1 MTTKAKRE
9 PDRMVQPVGRR
20 CVAPAAFLLVG
31 LWGVTWMAQPG
42 HVPSNVD
49 QVNAALQHLHPTG
62 GHADALADG
71 PPLTPAERSVQ
82 VAGKFAGAGYVSIA
96 FSLLS
101 LLFGVLAGPAPR
113 RWLFRLHR
121 WSRFVALC
129 TTGALALG
137 TVVELDADLV
147 IVVAGVVPLG
157 LLISIATGLVRP
169 FGRRWTT
176 TGAAPRKPGSR
187 RVRR

>member
-71 PPLTPAERSVQ
+71 PPLTPAE
-82 VAGKFAGAGYVSIA
+82 
-96 FSLLS
+96 
-101 LLFGVLAGPAPR
+101 
-113 RWLFRLHR
+113 
-121 WSRFVALC
+121 
-129 TTGALALG
+129 
-137 TVVELDADLV
+137 
-147 IVVAGVVPLG
+147 
-157 LLISIATGLVRP
+157 
-169 FGRRWTT
+169 
-176 TGAAPRKPGSR
+176 
-187 RVRR
+187 